1 MMRIQKYDQCGELVS
16 GFDVQPGT
24 FISREAFIS
33 VDSKDDV
40 IAFHSFSETEAE
52 DNPCHIAKVSSNMER
67 VLWDDVINM
76 IDGESSCMPTGA
88 APSDQTPH

>member
-1 MMRIQKYDQCGELVS
+1 MD

-33 VDSKDDV
+33 IDSQDDV
-40 IAFHSFSETEAE
+40 IAFHSYSETEAE
-52 DNPCHIAKVSSNMER
+52 DSSASSNPCHIAKVSSNMER

-76 IDGESSCMPTGA
+76 IDGESSCMPTGDTHA
-88 APSDQTPH
+88 V